1 MVKYRIIAN
10 PGAGHGKG
18 AHAIPEI
25 EQGLRGLHGRAQARR
40 VEVVCLKGVG
50 A

>member
-25 EQGLRGLHGRAQARR
+25 EQGLHGRAQARR